1 MLVAQVIPSVVRNAV
16 QQAQLVNLAR
26 TIIDRNQDIRT
37 VRDNLITQGTA
48 KDQAALQAVQRNP
61 DIAQLIKDE
70 SFNIV

>member
-26 TIIDRNQDIRT
+26 TIIDRNQDIRA